1 MTKEEIQDCCY
12 SFLRV
17 KVLQISHKEHNKSF
31 WKRWKELKVK
41 RNTPAQISSARWN
54 LCSCVS
60 LDDIC
65 EAGERPRTHT
75 RCFVTDVCVTAQVCV
90 DSYCI
95 CISQISGSG
104 WLVLC
109 LLVLASLQHQ
119 REYFITANY
128 KHTHT
133 HVLVFL
139 SFWGPSLLAVSHTP
153 HHHGNPGR
161 LHGNSPDFNH
171 RASFFLSV
179 QESWNWTLRDSG
191 PGPDPGP
198 HPQPQVWTLN
208 WLRWHEEWCDSS
220 LSCQAAVNTV
230 DVWKLSQGGKTES
243 ETSQQVR
250 F

>member
-1 MTKEEIQDCCY
+1 M
-12 SFLRV
+12 
-17 KVLQISHKEHNKSF
+17 KVLQILHKEHNKSF

-41 RNTPAQISSARWN
+41 RNTPAEISSARSN

-65 EAGERPRTHT
+65 EAGEHPRTHT

-95 CISQISGSG
+95 CISQIRR
-104 WLVLC
+104 LVLGDWFFAYWFW
-109 LLVLASLQHQ
+109 LHFNIKENILSQP
-119 REYFITANY
+119 IINT
-128 KHTHT
+128 HTHT
-133 HVLVFL
+133 LVLVFL

-153 HHHGNPGR
+153 HHHGNPDR

-179 QESWNWTLRDSG
+179 QESWNWTLRNSG

-198 HPQPQVWTLN
+198 HPKPQVWTLN
-208 WLRWHEEWCDSS
+208 WLQWHEEWCDSS
-220 LSCQAAVNTV
+220 LSCQAAVNTM
-230 DVWKLSQGGKTES
+230 DVWKLSQGGKRES